1 MTRELLVA
9 GGGIAGLAAARAARR
24 AGWEARLFEQAPA
37 FSEVG
42 AGLQLGPNATRLLR
56 EWGLLDDPRLR
67 PFAPPGLRV
76 HDAGSGRELGWL
88 SLGRDAEARYGAP
101 YLTVHRADLHAA
113 LLQAAT
119 AAGVRLHAGERI
131 AAAQV
136 DGEAVLARTGAGMQV
151 EADALAV
158 ADGVWSGLRQHLL
171 RDGPAPATGHVA
183 FRAMLPSSDVPASLR
198 SDDVQAWLGP
208 RMHLVR
214 YPVRAGEALNVVA
227 FVEGQAAGQGWDQAA
242 PAGVLESVAGGLC
255 RELRALLDAVPQ
267 WRSWPVH
274 DRAPLQGAHQ
284 MAVGRAALL
293 GDAAHPMRPYLA
305 QGAGMALEDA
315 AELQRVLVACDGR
328 VIDVP
333 TALQRF
339 ALNRW
344 ERCARVQSRSRRNG
358 AIFHATGLVRLGRD
372 LAMRAGGEATLDL
385 PWLYRGA

>member
-9 GGGIAGLAAARAARR
+9 GGGIAGLAAAKAARQ

-42 AGLQLGPNATRLLR
+42 AGLQLGPNATRVLR
-56 EWGLLDDPRLR
+56 EWGVLDDPLLRAFAPARLR
-67 PFAPPGLRV
+67 VR
-76 HDAGSGRELGWL
+76 DAGSGRELGDL
-88 SLGRDAEARYGAP
+88 SLANAQARYGSP

-113 LLQAAT
+113 LLRAAT
-119 AAGVRLHAGERI
+119 EAGVRLHAGERI
-131 AAAQV
+131 AGVQV
-136 DGEAVLARTGAGMQV
+136 DGDAVLARTGAGLQV

-158 ADGVWSGLRQHLL
+158 ADGVWSDLRQQLV

-183 FRAMLPSSDVPASLR
+183 FRALLPMPDVPARLR
-198 SDDVQAWLGP
+198 SNDVQAWLGP

-214 YPVRAGEALNVVA
+214 YPVRDGQALNVVA
-227 FVEGQAAGQGWDQAA
+227 FVEGHGRGQDWDQEA
-242 PAGVLESVAGGLC
+242 PVDRLQSVAASLC
-255 RELRALLDAVPQ
+255 GELRALLDAVPQ

-274 DRAPLQGAHQ
+274 DREPMRGPHE
-284 MAVGRAALL
+284 MALGRAALL

-305 QGAGMALEDA
+305 QGAGMAVEDA
-315 AELQRVLVACDGR
+315 AGLQRVLAACDGR

-333 TALQRF
+333 TALRRY

-344 ERCARVQSRSRRNG
+344 ERCARVQQRSRRNG
-358 AIFHATGLVRLGRD
+358 VIFHATGLLRMGRD
-372 LAMRAGGEATLDL
+372 LAMRAGGEALLDL

>member
-9 GGGIAGLAAARAARR
+9 GGGIAGLAAAKAARQ

-42 AGLQLGPNATRLLR
+42 AGLQLGPNATRVLR
-56 EWGLLDDPRLR
+56 EWGVLDDPLLRAFAPARLR
-67 PFAPPGLRV
+67 VR
-76 HDAGSGRELGWL
+76 DAGSGRELGGL
-88 SLGRDAEARYGAP
+88 SLANAQARYGSP

-113 LLQAAT
+113 LLRAAT
-119 AAGVRLHAGERI
+119 EAGVRLHAGERI
-131 AAAQV
+131 AGVQV
-136 DGEAVLARTGAGMQV
+136 DGDAVLARTGAGLQV

-158 ADGVWSGLRQHLL
+158 ADGVWSDLRQQLL

-183 FRAMLPSSDVPASLR
+183 FRALLPMPDVPARLR
-198 SDDVQAWLGP
+198 SNDVQAWLGP

-214 YPVRAGEALNVVA
+214 YPVRDGRALNIVA
-227 FVEGQAAGQGWDQAA
+227 FAEGPGRGQDWDQEA
-242 PAGVLESVAGGLC
+242 PVDRLQSVAASLC
-255 RELRALLDAVPQ
+255 GELRALLDAVPQ

-274 DRAPLQGAHQ
+274 DREPMRGPHE
-284 MAVGRAALL
+284 MALGRAALL

-305 QGAGMALEDA
+305 QGAGMAVEDA
-315 AELQRVLVACDGR
+315 AGLQRVLAACDGR

-333 TALQRF
+333 TALRRY

-344 ERCARVQSRSRRNG
+344 ERCARVQQRSRRNG
-358 AIFHATGLVRLGRD
+358 VIFHATGLLRMGRD
-372 LAMRAGGEATLDL
+372 LAMRAGGEALLDL